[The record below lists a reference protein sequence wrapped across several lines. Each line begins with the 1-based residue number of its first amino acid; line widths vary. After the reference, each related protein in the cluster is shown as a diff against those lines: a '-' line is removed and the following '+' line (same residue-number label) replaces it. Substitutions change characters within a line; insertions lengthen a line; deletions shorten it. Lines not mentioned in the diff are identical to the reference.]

1 MASAKLAYPQSKH
14 TTGSESLPWLD
25 KYGTQKPEKQI
36 IELSREWS
44 PDLWEQYLSWTESP
58 RAESLLGCKRYKSLS
73 EQQETTIYQQFCAE
87 DVSEEIKNIIKDA
100 SKTLTEKQKYV
111 LEMIYWHGRSERYI
125 ATSLGITQKAV
136 NLIKQRSLNR
146 IIKSTGV
153 LSSRLMRREISSLV
167 HKKRRTEC
175 STASGKKSKPLSET
189 FVNHPRV

>member
-1 MASAKLAYPQSKH
+1 MASPKLAHSQSNH
-14 TTGSESLPWLD
+14 TISTESLPWLD
-25 KYGTQKPEKQI
+25 RYGTQKSEKQI
-36 IELSREWS
+36 IELSRNWS
-44 PDLWEQYLSWTESP
+44 PKTWEQYLSWIESP
-58 RAESLLGCKRYKSLS
+58 RAESLLGSKRYQTLS
-73 EQQETTIYQQFCAE
+73 EEQETTIYQQFCAE

-175 STASGKKSKPLSET
+175 SKASGIKSKPLLGT
-189 FVNHPRV
+189 FVNQQRV